1 MPETRNDELYR
12 ALKHNGYPDDF
23 CREIAYRQMNT
34 DFTATRMLGYLYRVT
49 SPRAEDVV
57 DEMLRVPDAAS
68 VATALWLETQL
79 GRKVGAS
86 TGTNM
91 WGVLQLAARMR
102 EEGRTGSIVTLLCDS
117 GERYLESYYN
127 PQWGADNIGDIAP
140 WQAEIAGLVERR

>member
-127 PQWGADNIGDIAP
+127 PQWVADNIGDIAP

>member
-57 DEMLRVPDAAS
+57 DEMLAILSDRKAWIEKKQSEEAPGGNQQNVSGRPVTWAGVYAEKAEGTGLHS
-68 VATALWLETQL
+68 FPVSATISAVKKRRKETVATERIQRES
-79 GRKVGAS
+79 GR
-86 TGTNM
+86 
-91 WGVLQLAARMR
+91 
-102 EEGRTGSIVTLLCDS
+102 
-117 GERYLESYYN
+117 
-127 PQWGADNIGDIAP
+127 
-140 WQAEIAGLVERR
+140 

>member
-57 DEMLRVPDAAS
+57 DEMLRVPDAALDALS
-68 VATALWLETQL
+68 AT
-79 GRKVGAS
+79 GYDPVYGARPLRRAIQS
-86 TGTNM
+86 TIADQAAGMLLDGSLRRGDVVTAQVRE
-91 WGVLQLAARMR
+91 GKIVL
-102 EEGRTGSIVTLLCDS
+102 TKTC
-117 GERYLESYYN
+117 ERGMIT
-127 PQWGADNIGDIAP
+127 P
-140 WQAEIAGLVERR
+140 

>member
-57 DEMLRVPDAAS
+57 DEMLAILSDRKAWIEKKQSEEAQAAIS
-68 VATALWLETQL
+68 RMPGSSAKSAKAGIEAGRSNGSGITAPVFPSHSRFRPA
-79 GRKVGAS
+79 GPA
-86 TGTNM
+86 
-91 WGVLQLAARMR
+91 
-102 EEGRTGSIVTLLCDS
+102 
-117 GERYLESYYN
+117 
-127 PQWGADNIGDIAP
+127 GADFGD
-140 WQAEIAGLVERR
+140 

>member
-57 DEMLRVPDAAS
+57 DEMLAILSDRKAWIEKKQSEEAPGGNQQNVSGRPVTCVGVYAEKAEGTGLHS
-68 VATALWLETQL
+68 FLVSATISAVKKRRKETVATERIQRES
-79 GRKVGAS
+79 GR
-86 TGTNM
+86 
-91 WGVLQLAARMR
+91 
-102 EEGRTGSIVTLLCDS
+102 
-117 GERYLESYYN
+117 
-127 PQWGADNIGDIAP
+127 
-140 WQAEIAGLVERR
+140 

>member
-57 DEMLRVPDAAS
+57 DEMLAILSDRKAWIEKKQSEEAQAAIS
-68 VATALWLETQL
+68 
-79 GRKVGAS
+79 
-86 TGTNM
+86 
-91 WGVLQLAARMR
+91 RMYR
-102 EEGRTGSIVTLLCDS
+102 E
-117 GERYLESYYN
+117 
-127 PQWGADNIGDIAP
+127 
-140 WQAEIAGLVERR
+140 GLVTWAGVYAEKAEELEVSVRVIPLQAMQNVQRRKIPADLLAR

>member
-57 DEMLRVPDAAS
+57 DEMLAILSDRKAWIEKKTVRGSPGGNQQNVS
-68 VATALWLETQL
+68 
-79 GRKVGAS
+79 GRPVTCA
-86 TGTNM
+86 
-91 WGVLQLAARMR
+91 GVYAEKA
-102 EEGRTGSIVTLLCDS
+102 EGI
-117 GERYLESYYN
+117 E
-127 PQWGADNIGDIAP
+127 
-140 WQAEIAGLVERR
+140 

>member
-57 DEMLRVPDAAS
+57 DEMLAILSDRKAWAGVYAEKAEGTGLHSFPVSATISAVKKRRKET
-68 VATALWLETQL
+68 VATERIQRES
-79 GRKVGAS
+79 GR
-86 TGTNM
+86 
-91 WGVLQLAARMR
+91 
-102 EEGRTGSIVTLLCDS
+102 
-117 GERYLESYYN
+117 
-127 PQWGADNIGDIAP
+127 
-140 WQAEIAGLVERR
+140 

>member
-57 DEMLRVPDAAS
+57 DEMLAILSDRKAWIEKKQSEEAQAAISRMYREATKPGRAFMQKKQKERACILFRFLLQS
-68 VATALWLETQL
+68 VQ
-79 GRKVGAS
+79 
-86 TGTNM
+86 
-91 WGVLQLAARMR
+91 
-102 EEGRTGSIVTLLCDS
+102 
-117 GERYLESYYN
+117 
-127 PQWGADNIGDIAP
+127 
-140 WQAEIAGLVERR
+140 

>member
-57 DEMLRVPDAAS
+57 DEMLAILSDRKAWIEKKQSEEAQAAIS
-68 VATALWLETQL
+68 RMYREGHCAV
-79 GRKVGAS
+79 
-86 TGTNM
+86 
-91 WGVLQLAARMR
+91 AAR
-102 EEGRTGSIVTLLCDS
+102 TGLDRNAYFINKHEVPPLTVRFS
-117 GERYLESYYN
+117 
-127 PQWGADNIGDIAP
+127 
-140 WQAEIAGLVERR
+140 

>member
-57 DEMLRVPDAAS
+57 DEMLAILSDRKAWIEKNSPRKPRRRSAECTGKACDLCGRLCRKSGRDRVNLLS
-68 VATALWLETQL
+68 VGEAQKIPCYELDQ
-79 GRKVGAS
+79 
-86 TGTNM
+86 
-91 WGVLQLAARMR
+91 
-102 EEGRTGSIVTLLCDS
+102 IVFS
-117 GERYLESYYN
+117 
-127 PQWGADNIGDIAP
+127 
-140 WQAEIAGLVERR
+140 

>member
-49 SPRAEDVV
+49 GPRAEDVV

-127 PQWGADNIGDIAP
+127 PQWVADNIGDIAP